1 MEIELRDLRYFLAVA
16 QQESITKAAEYLFIA
31 QPSLSR
37 RMQKLE
43 SELNRLL
50 FVRGSRKVTL
60 TQAGELLKKRAE
72 EMLQLYEKTQAELLA
87 DGESLSG
94 DVYIG
99 GGESCGV
106 RIVARAAKQ
115 IQSKHPEVKFHFF
128 SGDTHDVKDKL
139 DKGLIDFGVFVEP
152 SDLTEYDYIRLP
164 AEDTWGVLMP
174 KSSILARKESVTAND
189 LKGLPLICSRH
200 SIVQKAL
207 DEWFSA
213 SDCKPAVNVTYNLIY
228 NASLMVEEGMGY
240 AIGLDRLINTT
251 GSDLCFRPL
260 SPRLTARLVVAW
272 KKHQVMSKASGA
284 FLNALKK
291 ASEPLRD
298 TEDGEENSRR
308 YFLRRFPASKRRKTP
323 KKSLFNPRHNHR
335 YVVLGLFVIVNHCFA
350 EQLVCNDLRVG
361 RLGFRKQRRHIVLV
375 FKRVGK
381 AVASKHN
388 HVVCFKRFFCDCRL
402 HFLQNAERQTAS

>member
-60 TQAGELLKKRAE
+60 TQAASCSKNGAE

-115 IQSKHPEVKFHFF
+115 IQSKYPEVKFHFF

-164 AEDTWGVLMP
+164 AEDTWGRTNAQKLDSCP
-174 KSSILARKESVTAND
+174 KGKRHGKRSERTAPD
-189 LKGLPLICSRH
+189 LFAAQH
-200 SIVQKAL
+200 SA
-207 DEWFSA
+207 
-213 SDCKPAVNVTYNLIY
+213 
-228 NASLMVEEGMGY
+228 EG
-240 AIGLDRLINTT
+240 
-251 GSDLCFRPL
+251 S
-260 SPRLTARLVVAW
+260 
-272 KKHQVMSKASGA
+272 
-284 FLNALKK
+284 
-291 ASEPLRD
+291 
-298 TEDGEENSRR
+298 
-308 YFLRRFPASKRRKTP
+308 
-323 KKSLFNPRHNHR
+323 
-335 YVVLGLFVIVNHCFA
+335 
-350 EQLVCNDLRVG
+350 
-361 RLGFRKQRRHIVLV
+361 
-375 FKRVGK
+375 
-381 AVASKHN
+381 
-388 HVVCFKRFFCDCRL
+388 
-402 HFLQNAERQTAS
+402 

>member
-115 IQSKHPEVKFHFF
+115 IQSKYPEVKFHFF

-174 KSSILARKESVTAND
+174 KSSILAQKESVTAND

-291 ASEPLRD
+291 ASLTAGQPKVLDYLKDHDGAGQKEIAAACHIEPATLTSVLNRMEEKGMIERRMRNGNRRSLYVFL
-298 TEDGEENSRR
+298 TEKGKELSDVVEREFDRAEEQALAGFSPEEREECRR
-308 YFLRRFPASKRRKTP
+308 MLRRICENLTENVK
-323 KKSLFNPRHNHR
+323 
-335 YVVLGLFVIVNHCFA
+335 
-350 EQLVCNDLRVG
+350 E
-361 RLGFRKQRRHIVLV
+361 
-375 FKRVGK
+375 
-381 AVASKHN
+381 
-388 HVVCFKRFFCDCRL
+388 
-402 HFLQNAERQTAS
+402 

>member
-164 AEDTWGVLMP
+164 AEGTRFAFAGTFF
-174 KSSILARKESVTAND
+174 IFTEYGNN
-189 LKGLPLICSRH
+189 
-200 SIVQKAL
+200 
-207 DEWFSA
+207 
-213 SDCKPAVNVTYNLIY
+213 NV
-228 NASLMVEEGMGY
+228 A
-240 AIGLDRLINTT
+240 
-251 GSDLCFRPL
+251 
-260 SPRLTARLVVAW
+260 
-272 KKHQVMSKASGA
+272 
-284 FLNALKK
+284 
-291 ASEPLRD
+291 
-298 TEDGEENSRR
+298 
-308 YFLRRFPASKRRKTP
+308 
-323 KKSLFNPRHNHR
+323 
-335 YVVLGLFVIVNHCFA
+335 
-350 EQLVCNDLRVG
+350 
-361 RLGFRKQRRHIVLV
+361 
-375 FKRVGK
+375 
-381 AVASKHN
+381 
-388 HVVCFKRFFCDCRL
+388 
-402 HFLQNAERQTAS
+402 

>member
-115 IQSKHPEVKFHFF
+115 IQSKYPEVKFHFF

-174 KSSILARKESVTAND
+174 KSSILAQKESVTAND

-240 AIGLDRLINTT
+240 AIGLVRLINTT

-298 TEDGEENSRR
+298 TEDGEE
-308 YFLRRFPASKRRKTP
+308 KRDTVT
-323 KKSLFNPRHNHR
+323 SN
-335 YVVLGLFVIVNHCFA
+335 
-350 EQLVCNDLRVG
+350 
-361 RLGFRKQRRHIVLV
+361 
-375 FKRVGK
+375 
-381 AVASKHN
+381 
-388 HVVCFKRFFCDCRL
+388 
-402 HFLQNAERQTAS
+402 

>member
-152 SDLTEYDYIRLP
+152 SDLTEYDYP
-164 AEDTWGVLMP
+164 
-174 KSSILARKESVTAND
+174 SAR
-189 LKGLPLICSRH
+189 GGH
-200 SIVQKAL
+200 
-207 DEWFSA
+207 
-213 SDCKPAVNVTYNLIY
+213 
-228 NASLMVEEGMGY
+228 
-240 AIGLDRLINTT
+240 
-251 GSDLCFRPL
+251 
-260 SPRLTARLVVAW
+260 
-272 KKHQVMSKASGA
+272 
-284 FLNALKK
+284 
-291 ASEPLRD
+291 
-298 TEDGEENSRR
+298 
-308 YFLRRFPASKRRKTP
+308 
-323 KKSLFNPRHNHR
+323 
-335 YVVLGLFVIVNHCFA
+335 
-350 EQLVCNDLRVG
+350 VG
-361 RLGFRKQRRHIVLV
+361 RANAQKLDSCPKGKRHG
-375 FKRVGK
+375 KRPERT
-381 AVASKHN
+381 APDLFAAQHS
-388 HVVCFKRFFCDCRL
+388 
-402 HFLQNAERQTAS
+402 AEGS

>member
-139 DKGLIDFGVFVEP
+139 DKGLIDFGVFRGA
-152 SDLTEYDYIRLP
+152 IRLNRIRLYP
-164 AEDTWGVLMP
+164 
-174 KSSILARKESVTAND
+174 SAR
-189 LKGLPLICSRH
+189 GGH
-200 SIVQKAL
+200 
-207 DEWFSA
+207 
-213 SDCKPAVNVTYNLIY
+213 
-228 NASLMVEEGMGY
+228 
-240 AIGLDRLINTT
+240 
-251 GSDLCFRPL
+251 
-260 SPRLTARLVVAW
+260 
-272 KKHQVMSKASGA
+272 
-284 FLNALKK
+284 
-291 ASEPLRD
+291 
-298 TEDGEENSRR
+298 
-308 YFLRRFPASKRRKTP
+308 
-323 KKSLFNPRHNHR
+323 
-335 YVVLGLFVIVNHCFA
+335 
-350 EQLVCNDLRVG
+350 VG
-361 RLGFRKQRRHIVLV
+361 RANAQKLDSCPKGKRHG
-375 FKRVGK
+375 KRPERT
-381 AVASKHN
+381 APDLFAAQHS
-388 HVVCFKRFFCDCRL
+388 
-402 HFLQNAERQTAS
+402 AEGS